1 VAAPGR
7 RRQSGRYVSAYG
19 TAPRAARSVTP
30 RRLAPA
36 PPGRTLSLRMTLLV
50 VVLGAGVFAG
60 TLPLYLFFKVSRP
73 ALALGQAT
81 EAIAAVGVAVAH
93 RDSALHEALASLREL
108 QARPTVPSASV
119 AAVRRLIELGRVS
132 VPAPADAA
140 LAPALQ
146 RALERTDRAMSRVG
160 DALAGVVAR
169 LDGGRRPLAGRL
181 ADVEALDR
189 IADAERLEAAVV
201 ARDDLL
207 ARQHVLRQAAG
218 EVRRDTIVWL
228 VIGIL
233 LVPAVVW
240 VVGRRVWRP
249 LRELD
254 EGLARVADG
263 DLTVRVPVR
272 ATDEIGRLALH
283 FNAMTQVLGDRAEEQ
298 GRFAAAGELLAGV
311 AHEVNNPLMAIAA
324 HAENRLADPRLA
336 EEPRS
341 EMSQILRQARR
352 AAKLLRGLLRFVRA
366 TDREVTRVNLNDVV
380 RGALDLVS
388 YRFGVDEITVGG
400 RLDPDLPAVE
410 GDAIRLEQVLVNLLA
425 NAIDALRRI
434 KPPRQLTV
442 DTWGADNSVFV
453 AVADNGEGIAP
464 EIAPRLFRPF
474 ATTKGHRGT
483 GLGLYISRQ
492 IARAAGGDLVLV
504 SQPGGGTRF
513 SLSLP
518 RAAVLAPA
526 AAAAPPSPEVVQAGA
541 AGSAPG
547 SGGVGGGGG
556 GGGRAP
562 GGSLAGVHVLIVED
576 EEGVRRPMAR
586 FLARRGAAVDEAADG
601 VDGLARLGASAPDV
615 ILVDLR
621 MPRMGGIELYARLE
635 EERPELA
642 RRVLFL
648 SGDVS
653 QLAEPGNTPVPR
665 ERVLVKPVELAEL
678 ERRIAAF
685 VRERKAA
692 GG

>member
-1 VAAPGR
+1 
-7 RRQSGRYVSAYG
+7 
-19 TAPRAARSVTP
+19 
-30 RRLAPA
+30 
-36 PPGRTLSLRMTLLV
+36 MTLLV
-50 VVLGAGVFAG
+50 VVLGVGVYAG

-81 EAIAAVGVAVAH
+81 EAIAAVGADVAR
-93 RDSALHEALASLREL
+93 RDSALDEAVAEL
-108 QARPTVPSASV
+108 HALDARHTVSSASV
-119 AAVRRLIELGRVS
+119 ASARRLLELGRTPVR
-132 VPAPADAA
+132 VTAAAAIAPP
-140 LAPALQ
+140 LR
-146 RALERTDRAMSRVG
+146 RALERTDAAMSRVAA
-160 DALAGVVAR
+160 ALAGLVAR
-169 LDGGRRPLAGRL
+169 LDGGRPPPGQLA
-181 ADVEALDR
+181 AVDSLDR
-189 IADAERLEAAVV
+189 IADAERVGVGIV

-207 ARQHVLRQAAG
+207 ARQHALREAAG

-233 LVPAVVW
+233 LVPALVW
-240 VVGRRVWRP
+240 VVRRRVWRP
-249 LRELD
+249 LREL
-254 EGLARVADG
+254 EAGLARVADG
-263 DLTVRVPVR
+263 DLTVRVPIH
-272 ATDEIGRLALH
+272 ATDEIGRLAQH

-324 HAENRLADPRLA
+324 HAENRLADPALA

-366 TDREVTRVNLNDVV
+366 TEREVTRVNLNDVV

-410 GDAIRLEQVLVNLLA
+410 GDAIKLEQVVVNLLA
-425 NAIDALRRI
+425 NAIDALRRV
-434 KPPRQLTV
+434 KPPRQLNV
-442 DTWGADNSVFV
+442 DTWAMDASVFV
-453 AVADNGEGIAP
+453 AVGDNGQGVAA

-492 IARAAGGDLVLV
+492 IAREAGGDLALV
-504 SQPGGGTRF
+504 SPPGGGARF

-518 RAAVLAPA
+518 RAPATSAPA
-526 AAAAPPSPEVVQAGA
+526 PVQAGA
-541 AGSAPG
+541 E
-547 SGGVGGGGG
+547 
-556 GGGRAP
+556 GGRAP
-562 GGSLAGVHVLIVED
+562 GAGGSLAGVHVLIVED

-586 FLARRGAAVDEAADG
+586 FLARRGAEVEEAADG
-601 VDGLARLGASAPDV
+601 MEALTRLSARAPDV
-615 ILVDLR
+615 IRGDLR
-621 MPRMGGIELYARLE
+621 MPRMGGIELYARLGQ
-635 EERPELA
+635 ERPELVG
-642 RRVLFL
+642 RVLFL

-653 QLAEPGNTPVPR
+653 QLAEPGNAPVPR
-665 ERVLVKPVELAEL
+665 ERLLVKPVELAEL

-685 VRERKAA
+685 VQELKAS